1 MVEDAL
7 RHVLKETTALIVAH
21 RPSTVMLADR
31 VALLEDGRITAFGTH
46 QELLKS
52 SEHYRYVITSLDI
65 EQKEREVNL

>member
-1 MVEDAL
+1 
-7 RHVLKETTALIVAH
+7 
-21 RPSTVMLADR
+21 MLADR

>member
-1 MVEDAL
+1 
-7 RHVLKETTALIVAH
+7 VLKETTALIVAH